1 MKVAFEFGNLGHGGM
16 QGKLAALKWLLSC
29 KEKSQLVGREEVS
42 GPQKWRNGFG
52 FLLQRDL
59 RSPGMPTAAGLV
71 VPLHHLATAALASR
85 SGM

>member
-16 QGKLAALKWLLSC
+16 QGKLAALKGLLSR
-29 KEKSQLVGREEVS
+29 KEKSQPGGREEVS

-71 VPLHHLATAALASR
+71 VSLHHLATAALTPR
-85 SGM
+85 PGM